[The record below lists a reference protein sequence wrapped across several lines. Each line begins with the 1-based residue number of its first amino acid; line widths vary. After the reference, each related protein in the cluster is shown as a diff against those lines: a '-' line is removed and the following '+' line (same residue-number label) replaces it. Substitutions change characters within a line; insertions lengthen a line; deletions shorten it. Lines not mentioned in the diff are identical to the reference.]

1 MIVMALFFVP
11 LGSEPMNFLDAALE
25 IGLDLFLT
33 IALFGE
39 GLFFTTKIVALLFE
53 AGAKSS
59 QHGLLALEVSR
70 PLADLDSGP
79 GLLRLLG
86 SETGRILLDLVF
98 QFFPLPGLRLHFV
111 TGL

>member
-1 MIVMALFFVP
+1 MIVMALLLVP

-33 IALFGE
+33 IALFGK

-70 PLADLDSGP
+70 PLADLRRGRVLLRFLGRDSG
-79 GLLRLLG
+79 
-86 SETGRILLDLVF
+86 RIILEVPF
-98 QFFPLPGLRLHFV
+98 QFFSLHALRFRFV
-111 TGL
+111 L